1 MGKPKVFKFSDPN
14 RWHFCSNFS
23 TLNCSTLN
31 DTISQIKKINVRI
44 NFDLFTG
51 MGNIFGHLESNKR
64 VFGQNFQDV
73 FGHNFDK
80 VSEDDHL
87 VFSISAFSK
96 VEIRPFELLRFEQNS
111 KKFIHGESGLKT
123 YFKEVCLL
131 DQAFIHE
138 PSKTVSQVVTEA
150 AKAAGAPVVL
160 KGFVRYALGEGIQKQ
175 EADFA
180 AEVASMSKG

>member
-14 RWHFCSNFS
+14 QWHFCSNFS

-31 DTISQIKKINVRI
+31 VTISHIKKINVRI

-123 YFKEVCLL
+123 YVLVL
-131 DQAFIHE
+131 
-138 PSKTVSQVVTEA
+138 VMA
-150 AKAAGAPVVL
+150 AL
-160 KGFVRYALGEGIQKQ
+160 FMLCALGHFAEKNPKIEQKSESNEIKIKVIQNSTTTEGQKR
-175 EADFA
+175 F
-180 AEVASMSKG
+180 